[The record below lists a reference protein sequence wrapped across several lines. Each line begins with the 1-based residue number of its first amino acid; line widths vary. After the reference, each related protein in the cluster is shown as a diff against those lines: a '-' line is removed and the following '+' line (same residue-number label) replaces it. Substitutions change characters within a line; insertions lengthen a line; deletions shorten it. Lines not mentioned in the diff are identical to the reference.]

1 MRVRVY
7 KNLHK
12 DTFSIKD
19 WESKSATYNKVVG
32 YSQNIALTNATF
44 IVSQKGRERVLQE
57 QTKNVHAYVQ
67 GDYLPFESEW
77 LYWADLD
84 LNWEQV
90 SYNPYK
96 SDTFFTLKGNQP
108 ITSSAKVL
116 IFQNKLF
123 AHLQTPDS

>member
-19 WESKSATYNKVVG
+19 WESRSATYNKVVG

-67 GDYLPFESEW
+67 GDYLPFEYEW

-90 SYNPYK
+90 TYNPYK
-96 SDTFFTLKGNQP
+96 SDTFFTLKDNHP

>member
-57 QTKNVHAYVQ
+57 Q
-67 GDYLPFESEW
+67 D
-77 LYWADLD
+77 
-84 LNWEQV
+84 
-90 SYNPYK
+90 
-96 SDTFFTLKGNQP
+96 
-108 ITSSAKVL
+108 
-116 IFQNKLF
+116 
-123 AHLQTPDS
+123 

>member
-1 MRVRVY
+1 MRIRVY

-19 WESKSATYNKVVG
+19 WDSKSATYNKVVG

-44 IVSQKGRERVLQE
+44 IVSQKGRERVLRQ
-57 QTKNVHAYVQ
+57 QVKNVHAYVQ
-67 GDYLPFESEW
+67 GDQLPYDVRYEWFE
-77 LYWADLD
+77 LD
-84 LNWEQV
+84 LNWERV

-96 SDTFFTLKGNQP
+96 SDTFFTPTFYNNQLP

-116 IFQNKLF
+116 ISNNKVF
-123 AHLQTPDS
+123 ATR

>member
-57 QTKNVHAYVQ
+57 QSKNVHAYVQ

-77 LYWADLD
+77 LYWTNLN

-108 ITSSAKVL
+108 ITLSAKVL

-123 AHLQTPDS
+123 AIQNA